1 MSVPERADTARAFLS
16 NSPRWQVVSS
26 DIIAAIATP
35 PGKGGIGV
43 VRVSGKN
50 LHALVLKMVGSAL
63 KPRHATFCKFLDESG
78 IPIDQ
83 GIALYFRSPHS
94 YTGEDVLELQGHGGT
109 AVTNLVLSSCLR
121 AGARLAQPGEF
132 TLRAF
137 FNDKID
143 LAQAESV
150 ADIVN
155 ARTGEAVRCALRSL
169 KGEFSAAIHSMVRA
183 LTELRM
189 TVEAD
194 LDFPEEY
201 AEDAGHPES
210 SRLPVDTRIGEKL
223 EALQS
228 RLSHVLA
235 AARQGSLLREGMSI
249 VIAGQPNV
257 GKSSLLNRL
266 AREDVAIVTDIPGTT
281 RDAISQS
288 IEVEGIPL
296 RLTDTAGLR
305 ETTDAVEKEGIGR
318 TRMALSNADLVLMLM
333 DCRSGMTAEDEAIL
347 DSLPRELPVLRIYN
361 KTDLAARNAS
371 SSATDAEKQEIYLSA
386 KTGSGIELLRSK
398 LAEIAGQKPGAE
410 TEGMFMARQRHLEDL
425 MRAGNHVQNAL
436 DLVGDSSQSVFL
448 AEELRLAQQSLSSI
462 TGEFTADDLLGEIF
476 SRFCIGK

>member
-1 MSVPERADTARAFLS
+1 MLQSRR
-16 NSPRWQVVSS
+16 
-26 DIIAAIATP
+26 
-35 PGKGGIGV
+35 
-43 VRVSGKN
+43 
-50 LHALVLKMVGSAL
+50 
-63 KPRHATFCKFLDESG
+63 ATFCKFLDENG
-78 IPIDQ
+78 AAIDQ
-83 GIALYFRSPHS
+83 GIALYFPSPHS

-109 AVTNLVLSSCLR
+109 AVTGLVLASCLR

-169 KGEFSAAIHSMVRA
+169 QGEFSTAIHDMVRA
-183 LTELRM
+183 LTELRTM
-189 TVEAD
+189 VEAG

-201 AEDAGHPES
+201 AEDAEHGES
-210 SRLPVDTRIGEKL
+210 PRFAADARIGERL
-223 EALQS
+223 EELQS
-228 RLSHVLA
+228 RLSRVLA

-266 AREDVAIVTDIPGTT
+266 AGEEVAIVTDVPGTT
-281 RDAISQS
+281 RDTISQS

-296 RLTDTAGLR
+296 HVTDTAGLR
-305 ETTDAVEKEGIGR
+305 ETVDAVEREGIGR
-318 TRMALSNADLVLMLM
+318 ARGALSKADLALMLM
-333 DCRSGMTAEDEAIL
+333 DCRSGMTAADRAIL
-347 DSLPRELPVLRIYN
+347 DSFPRELPVLHVYN
-361 KTDLAARNAS
+361 KTDLAAGMVPNGVG
-371 SSATDAEKQEIYLSA
+371 DADGQEIYLSA
-386 KTGSGIELLRSK
+386 RTGLGIGLLRRK
-398 LAEIAGQKPGAE
+398 LADLAGRKSGTEA
-410 TEGMFMARQRHLEDL
+410 EGMFMARQRHLQDL
-425 MRAGNHVQNAL
+425 TRGGTHIQQAL
-436 DLVGDSSQSVFL
+436 DLVGDPGQAVFV

-476 SRFCIGK
+476 SHFCIGK